1 MGCHWEKF
9 MSEPA
14 TGFQGVVLSS
24 GGADGAYA
32 VGVLKALLNGASPVT
47 GYLPLDP
54 KVFVGN
60 SIGGLNSAL
69 LVSHLE
75 DGPEAA
81 VSYLEHV
88 WLDEIAQGAQ
98 GCGNG
103 TYRVRL
109 NPAIVF
115 DPACYANT
123 PLRTFTNIASDT
135 LFLAQDSLA
144 RTLDFATS
152 GGGWAQ
158 RGLRLVNLG
167 SFISAEPLHRLINQ
181 TIRFD
186 KIRSSDAALR
196 VMATNWTRGGLDA
209 FSNADLTDE
218 LGPRIIQASAAIP
231 GFFPPVTV
239 GEYVYVDA
247 AVLGYA
253 TLAPAINAGADTLHI
268 IYLDPDISAISIE
281 TLQSTL
287 DTLYRTFTIQWAD
300 NLDDS
305 VRAVD
310 RINRQVEALEQTI
323 REGMLTESLAESL
336 IRRTLPSGR
345 ITFDPNKKLLGLRKI
360 SLHRYHPK
368 DDLFGPLGLLNL
380 NRGRLES
387 LIARGFNDT
396 VAHDCTA
403 SGCVIEP
410 SPAKDQDAD

>member
-1 MGCHWEKF
+1 
-9 MSEPA
+9 MSGPA

-32 VGVLKALLNGASPVT
+32 VGVLKALLTGASPVT
-47 GYLPLDP
+47 GYLPLDA

-69 LVSHLE
+69 LVSQLE

-109 NPAIVF
+109 NPATVL
-115 DPACYANT
+115 DPTCYADA
-123 PLRTFTNIASDT
+123 PLKTFTNIASDT

-152 GGGWAQ
+152 SGRWGQ
-158 RGLRLVNLG
+158 RALLLVNLG
-167 SFISAEPLHRLINQ
+167 SFISAEPLHRLIDK

-186 KIRSSDAALR
+186 KIRCSDAALR
-196 VMATNWTRGGLDA
+196 IMATNWTRGGLDA

-239 GEYVYVDA
+239 SKYVYVDA

-253 TLAPAINAGADTLHI
+253 TLAPAIKAGADTLHI
-268 IYLDPDISAISIE
+268 IYVDPDISAIPIE
-281 TLQSTL
+281 TMQSTL

-300 NLDDS
+300 SLDDS
-305 VRAVD
+305 VKAVD
-310 RINRQVEALEQTI
+310 RINKQVDALEQAI
-323 REGMLTESLAESL
+323 REGKLTESVAESL
-336 IRRTLPSGR
+336 IRKTLPSQR
-345 ITFDPNKKLLGLRKI
+345 ITFDQNKKLLGLRRI
-360 SLHRYHPK
+360 TLHRYHPQ

-380 NRGRLES
+380 NRERLEG

-403 SGCVIEP
+403 SGCVIEQRP
-410 SPAKDQDAD
+410 NRDQDAD